1 MAGNVTGF
9 QLTYKFVPSDTQP
22 TVGVDQVVAYG
33 TNPNEVVVPTADNE
47 KAVGIVTYQYEDLAG
62 MPVAVQLDRVAEAVA
77 AEAIAYGDELIAAV
91 GGKVK
96 KSSGVS
102 SGVVN
107 VLGVAQNTVAE
118 GGKVQVLIKPFS
130 KKV

>member
-9 QLTYKFVPSDTQP
+9 QLTYKFAPSTTHP

-33 TNPNEVVVPTADNE
+33 KNPKEVVVPVTDNE
-47 KAVGIVTYQYEDLAG
+47 KAVGIVTYQFEDLAG
-62 MPVAVQLDRVAEAVA
+62 MPVAVQLDRVAEAIA
-77 AEAIAYGDELIAAV
+77 AEAVSYGDELIAAV

-96 KSSGVS
+96 KASGVT

-107 VLGVAQNTVAE
+107 VLGVAQNTALE

-130 KKV
+130 KKA